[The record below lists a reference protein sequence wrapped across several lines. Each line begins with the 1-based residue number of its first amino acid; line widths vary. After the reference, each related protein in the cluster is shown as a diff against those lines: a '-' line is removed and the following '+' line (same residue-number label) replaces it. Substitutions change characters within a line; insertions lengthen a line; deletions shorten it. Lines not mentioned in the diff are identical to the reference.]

1 MNDDVLYAV
10 FVEENSTSSSGEH
23 HHSGHY
29 GGSGGGGASSANPNI
44 SIEAD
49 RLYNSAVCVFSMKAI
64 RRTFMEN
71 IKKCFNGQG
80 ERGLDFLSPSMK
92 CVSTKLQTISEDFCG
107 LDVNSPLGGDMPI
120 TSLPIHVYHGR
131 RLTGAILTDAPNG
144 AQVIFIADSEG
155 NIMKL
160 IFDEKQQQAV
170 EYDRIDV
177 VGALAPSSGNNK

>member
-1 MNDDVLYAV
+1 MTVNDDVLYAV
-10 FVEENSTSSSGEH
+10 FVEENSTASSSTGDPASSSSSHHH
-23 HHSGHY
+23 HHS
-29 GGSGGGGASSANPNI
+29 SPNI

-49 RLYNSAVCVFSMKAI
+49 RQYNSAVCVFSMKAI

-120 TSLPIHVYHGR
+120 TALPIHVYHGR

-155 NIMKL
+155 HIMKL
-160 IFDEKQQQAV
+160 IFDEKQQQAI

-177 VGALAPSSGNNK
+177 VGAPAPANSNAR

>member
-1 MNDDVLYAV
+1 MLYAV
-10 FVEENSTSSSGEH
+10 FVEENST
-23 HHSGHY
+23 
-29 GGSGGGGASSANPNI
+29 ASSASGDQQQQQHHHHFSGTNPNI

-49 RLYNSAVCVFSMKAI
+49 RQYNSAVCVFSMKAI
-64 RRTFMEN
+64 RKTFMEN

-120 TSLPIHVYHGR
+120 SALPIHVYHGR
-131 RLTGAILTDAPNG
+131 RLTGAILTDAPND

-160 IFDEKQQQAV
+160 IFDEKQQQAI

-177 VGALAPSSGNNK
+177 VGAPNPVNSNAR

>member
-1 MNDDVLYAV
+1 MTVNDDVLYAV
-10 FVEENSTSSSGEH
+10 FVEENSTSSSSS
-23 HHSGHY
+23 SGDQ
-29 GGSGGGGASSANPNI
+29 ASSHNQHPNI
-44 SIEAD
+44 SIEPD
-49 RLYNSAVCVFSMKAI
+49 NSAVCVFSMKAI

-120 TSLPIHVYHGR
+120 TALPIHVYHGR

-160 IFDEKQQQAV
+160 IFDEKQQQAI
-170 EYDRIDV
+170 EYDSIDV
-177 VGALAPSSGNNK
+177 VGAPTPPNGNQR

>member
-10 FVEENSTSSSGEH
+10 FLEENSTASSGDPSH
-23 HHSGHY
+23 HYSGN
-29 GGSGGGGASSANPNI
+29 GIPNI
-44 SIEAD
+44 SND
-49 RLYNSAVCVFSMKAI
+49 RQQNSAVCVFSMKAI

-80 ERGLDFLSPSMK
+80 ERGLDFISPSMK

-120 TSLPIHVYHGR
+120 AALPIHVYHGR
-131 RLTGAILTDAPNG
+131 RLTGAILTDAPNS
-144 AQVIFIADSEG
+144 AQVIFVADSEG

-170 EYDRIDV
+170 EYDRVDV
-177 VGALAPSSGNNK
+177 VGAPAPVNSNSR

>member
-1 MNDDVLYAV
+1 MTVNDDVLYAV
-10 FVEENSTSSSGEH
+10 FVEENSTAPGDQSSPPSHHHQQGSSG
-23 HHSGHY
+23 
-29 GGSGGGGASSANPNI
+29 SSNNPNI

-49 RLYNSAVCVFSMKAI
+49 RQYNSAVCVFSMKAI

-120 TSLPIHVYHGR
+120 TALPIHVYYGR
-131 RLTGAILTDAPNG
+131 RLTGAVLTDAPNG

-160 IFDEKQQQAV
+160 IFDEKQQMAV

-177 VGALAPSSGNNK
+177 VGAPTPASNSR